1 MPSKIRLKRISDRIR
16 EELSAMLL
24 TEVQDPRLSG
34 VNVTDVK
41 VDRELSFAD
50 VFVSAVEG
58 HERSKEVLE
67 GLRSAA
73 GFLRKALA
81 DRVELRVFPRLRF
94 HWDPTPE
101 RADHI
106 ERILATLRDQEG
118 TSSTSEAV
126 EKAEDEVSEADA
138 AALDDFSAAENLSMS
153 DQAVD
158 DAEDWTE
165 EIEEDEEDDEE
176 NGKD

>member
-1 MPSKIRLKRISDRIR
+1 
-16 EELSAMLL
+16 MLL
-24 TEVQDPRLSG
+24 TEVQDPRLIG

-67 GLRSAA
+67 GLHSAA

-106 ERILATLRDQEG
+106 ERVLATLREETQEPSDSKNGSADIEDIDQ
-118 TSSTSEAV
+118 V
-126 EKAEDEVSEADA
+126 E
-138 AALDDFSAAENLSMS
+138 
-153 DQAVD
+153 
-158 DAEDWTE
+158 E
-165 EIEEDEEDDEE
+165 EEQDNDEE
-176 NGKD
+176 